1 MPRSTKRGRLK
12 DLSEVFEMVKFQE
25 LKESQ
30 LSQVLGGTHR
40 KRGGG
45 RYHCRV
51 DWSRS
56 WYCIVNRAGGAYA
69 TGGQATIG
77 NC

>member
-1 MPRSTKRGRLK
+1 ML
-12 DLSEVFEMVKFQE
+12 KFQE
-25 LKESQ
+25 LNESQ
-30 LSQVLGGTHR
+30 ISQVLGGTHR

-45 RYHCRV
+45 RYHYYGNGVSCNRYHCRV

>member
-1 MPRSTKRGRLK
+1 
-12 DLSEVFEMVKFQE
+12 MVKFQE

-45 RYHCRV
+45 RYHYYGKGVSCNRYHCRV
-51 DWSRS
+51 DWSR
-56 WYCIVNRAGGAYA
+56 AGVWNGK
-69 TGGQATIG
+69 I
-77 NC
+77 